1 MAVLLRLTVC
11 PKVSLWVA
19 ALVLPVK
26 ATDAGGS
33 TLLVATTLLQF
44 IGTVFGDRIDV
55 SGDKL

>member
-1 MAVLLRLTVC
+1 MLSRLTVC
-11 PKVSLWVA
+11 QKVSLWVA

-55 SGDKL
+55 RGDKL